1 MSKNGPDTASA
12 PRRSA
17 GNQGGFRKHLVRAL
31 SVLLTAALLSGMLVF
46 EKTDVKS
53 SEDMEQKLGSAVV
66 SKLLSESE
74 YISAD
79 RLTRMLMY
87 ARYVLGTKD
96 SYEDFVLGA
105 DICIAG
111 GDFSGAA
118 ELTLGAIRTAENNAD
133 LAEQYYRAGYLYALA
148 GSDGEALK
156 YLALGTE
163 ISEDAGALSVK
174 ALLHMENGEK
184 DEAKKAITRYA
195 RLCTP
200 EDADMTAGKTALRA
214 EAYEAAETVFSH
226 LSGSGMSDA
235 LMYRGVSRSALGKTA
250 EAEKDFESYIALGGT
265 LSVSKL
271 IPAQDHMKNGDYAG
285 ALKLYGEALD
295 MADADPKTIYSYM
308 ALCAYHADDYE
319 ATVENVKA
327 YFDAESTLAVSSE
340 IGVELKSV
348 EERELNKMAGAACL
362 QLQMYEPALE
372 YLDRY
377 LAAGNEDTSADSEL
391 RKTVDAIRLELSKE
405 Q

>member
-1 MSKNGPDTASA
+1 MGKNGTDKTSA
-12 PRRSA
+12 PRRNA
-17 GNQGGFRKHLVRAL
+17 GNKGGFRKHLIRAL
-31 SVLLTAALLSGMLVF
+31 SIVLTAALLSGMLVF

-53 SEDMEQKLGSAVV
+53 SGDMEQKLGSAVV
-66 SKLLSESE
+66 LKLLSESE

-87 ARYVLGTKD
+87 ARYVLGTND

-111 GDFSGAA
+111 GDFAAAA
-118 ELTLGAIRTAENNAD
+118 ELTLGAIRTAENDGA
-133 LAEQYYRAGYLYALA
+133 LAEQYFRAGYLYALTENN
-148 GSDGEALK
+148 DEALG
-156 YLALGTE
+156 YLTLGTE
-163 ISEDAGALSVK
+163 LSEDAEALSVK
-174 ALLHMENGEK
+174 ALLHMNRGEEEK
-184 DEAKKAITRYA
+184 AKEAITRYA

-200 EDADMTAGKTALRA
+200 SNADMTAGKTALRA
-214 EAYEAAETVFSH
+214 GAYEAAETIFTH
-226 LSGSGMSDA
+226 LSESGMSDA
-235 LMYRGVSRSALGKTA
+235 FMYRGVGRSAQGKTA
-250 EAEKDFESYIALGGT
+250 EAEADFESYIALGGT
-265 LSVSKL
+265 KPVAKL

-285 ALKLYGEALD
+285 ALKLYGEALGMD
-295 MADADPKTIYSYM
+295 GADRKTIYSYM

-327 YFDAESTLAVSSE
+327 YFEAESTEETVSE
-340 IGVELKSV
+340 IGVALKSV

-391 RKTVDAIRLELSKE
+391 RETVDAIRLELSK
-405 Q
+405 QQ